1 MRGDGE
7 GGVAFLVCDLIT
19 VAILIA
25 FPDITT
31 VLVAQME

>member
-1 MRGDGE
+1 MV
-7 GGVAFLVCDLIT
+7 VADSCYSGTLVCDLIT

-31 VLVAQME
+31 ALVAQME